1 MKKKVIAIL
10 LSLSMIVSILPTM
23 AFATS
28 DETTPVTETTAPTE
42 STPSVCPV
50 CQTENCT
57 AEHKQC
63 EICKAYD
70 CAKTHV
76 FCETCQKYD
85 CGVDHNVEPV
95 SEPELCTTCGKED
108 CSGQHE
114 NWCETCK
121 KDNCGIDHSAPKTC
135 ETCGET
141 LSEGHTCPTDP
152 VCSCSVLCKA
162 DAPKSDCPVCSAE
175 DGVCTGSDKYV
186 TVQAMIDALRTEFKE
201 SEREAA
207 LAEYEA
213 ATKAIS
219 ELSEEEFA
227 LLDLTNYYAAANPT
241 VIPEGPVVCK
251 IGEDEYTSL
260 SAAITE
266 ANNAGSATTIV
277 LTSDITLSEKLTI
290 TGNVTING
298 EGHTIIRGKTSDD
311 VWYTGS
317 LIYVESSGILT
328 LSNITIDGA
337 SPFSIN
343 QTVYDS
349 IMEGNTW
356 FRQNYPESYPLILA
370 SDCPVP
376 QAPLIYNGGAIVI
389 NSSVIQ
395 NHTGI
400 RAKDD
405 GSRHTGVE
413 TIKFGKNATLTMN
426 SSTVRGCA
434 ANNVG
439 AVFSMTSAG
448 ATVKMYNSTLTGNF
462 GVTIGALVRMEG
474 NGASFEMYQGSSIT
488 NNCCMAGNGIIY
500 GPGNSNFTLQD
511 SSITNNYGS
520 NYLVTDLRGSSTFN
534 MSGDSLISGNNGGVL
549 LNGSNVTESITG
561 GVIKDNDSY
570 GLYLYTSVTIDD
582 NWTLY
587 DDARIR
593 SGTLTNNSTING
605 NVRVDAPATLANNGT
620 IYGTVTLYI
629 PTGSTPDDYFKNSG
643 THTGDLIVYY
653 TVTDDYPYVLNLY
666 YGGGADQ
673 VGWSGSGHLKWGPN
687 DAETMEVTL
696 ADITNAVTVTKYGY
710 TFAGWYYDEELTQPV
725 TDPITLT
732 AKTAEC
738 LYAAWEKTEAKIT
751 YTAVT
756 QDYGKQAAVST
767 AGGSVSSSETV
778 DALAEAVNGSAIT
791 VNNGYTFKGWFTDA
805 ACTQKVN
812 DSWVDVDNKLTPQK
826 NSEGLYESGNY
837 YALFEEMTTTVTYK
851 VAYAGTGSV
860 YFEEASAA
868 ETITD
873 TFGKVTGSPKTAT
886 AKPANGYMFEGWY
899 TDEAC
904 TKLHS
909 TDVTLNSSESG
920 TFYAKFIKDHAIVTI
935 TKNVDKASSSDQS
948 FILNISGTTYNNAP
962 VNVDVVVVIPAGQ
975 TSGSVKVVL
984 PVSDGDYSISDE
996 DGWNWRYKVE
1006 DDATITINRGDSDR
1020 VLSVTST
1027 LENSK
1032 WFADSYIY
1040 PYKKES

>member
-1 MKKKVIAIL
+1 MNKKVIAIL
-10 LSLSMIVSILPTM
+10 LSLSMIVSILPTL

-28 DETTPVTETTAPTE
+28 GETTPVTETTTPTE
-42 STPSVCPV
+42 STPAGCTV
-50 CQTENCT
+50 CQMENCT
-57 AEHKQC
+57 KS
-63 EICKAYD
+63 
-70 CAKTHV
+70 HV
-76 FCETCQKYD
+76 FCDTCKVYD
-85 CGVDHNVEPV
+85 CGVDHTAVPAGEIV
-95 SEPELCTTCGKED
+95 KCETCGLENCESK
-108 CSGQHE
+108 HE
-114 NWCETCK
+114 NWCEECK
-121 KDNCGIDHSAPKTC
+121 KDDCGIDHSAPKTC
-135 ETCGET
+135 ETCGEA

-152 VCSCSVLCKA
+152 VCICSVLCKA
-162 DAPKSDCPVCSAE
+162 DAPKNDCPVCCAE
-175 DGVCTGSDKYV
+175 GGVCTGSDKYV

-251 IGEDEYTSL
+251 IGDTDYSSL
-260 SAAITE
+260 SDAISA
-266 ANNAGSATTIV
+266 ANNAGSATTII

-298 EGHTIIRGKTSDD
+298 EGHTIIRGKTADD
-311 VWYTGS
+311 AWYTGTLFNVSGTLNLNNAVVDGANNWVFDKAKFESYYYGGFDRNKKTTCPFVFDDS
-317 LIYVESSGILT
+317 LPAATSHLIDVSGGTLNLNNATIKNHFGVSWSSSGYNNAVTINIATNGSSVNLNNSRIVHCAALNAGAAIRT
-328 LSNITIDGA
+328 WGQSDVKMTMSNG
-337 SPFSIN
+337 SSI
-343 QTVYDS
+343 
-349 IMEGNTW
+349 
-356 FRQNYPESYPLILA
+356 
-370 SDCPVP
+370 SDC
-376 QAPLIYNGGAIVI
+376 
-389 NSSVIQ
+389 
-395 NHTGI
+395 
-400 RAKDD
+400 
-405 GSRHTGVE
+405 
-413 TIKFGKNATLTMN
+413 
-426 SSTVRGCA
+426 
-434 ANNVG
+434 
-439 AVFSMTSAG
+439 
-448 ATVKMYNSTLTGNF
+448 F
-462 GVTIGALVRMEG
+462 GVTNGGIISLNGSGSTLDMTNSSIANCYAMNGGSGFVMILGSSVFTLGE
-474 NGASFEMYQGSSIT
+474 GASIT
-488 NNCCMAGNGIIY
+488 G
-500 GPGNSNFTLQD
+500 TLGAYN
-511 SSITNNYGS
+511 TAA
-520 NYLVTDLRGSSTFN
+520 VCARGGAKFVLDGGT
-534 MSGDSLISGNNGGVL
+534 ISGN
-549 LNGSNVTESITG
+549 TG
-561 GVIKDNDSY
+561 DNIG
-570 GLYLYTSVTIDD
+570 GLYIYADSSVELNRGTIS
-582 NWTLY
+582 NNTAYY
-587 DDARIR
+587 DGYEYCEGIYSNAPIVVNEAV
-593 SGTLTNNSTING
+593 TVTNNVCCKKNLT
-605 NVRVDAPATLANNGT
+605 NNGT
-620 IYGTVTLYI
+620 INGDVTVTGVLTNNGTITGTVTLYI
-629 PTGSTPDDYFKNSG
+629 PAGANPNDYFKNTG

-666 YGGGADQ
+666 YGGGTDQ

>member
-1 MKKKVIAIL
+1 MNKKVIAIL

-28 DETTPVTETTAPTE
+28 DETTPVTETTTPTE
-42 STPSVCPV
+42 STPAVCSVC
-50 CQTENCT
+50 QAENCT
-57 AEHKQC
+57 VEHKQC

-70 CAKTHV
+70 CAKAHV

-95 SEPELCTTCGKED
+95 SEPELCTTCGKKD

-135 ETCGET
+135 ETCGEA

-152 VCSCSVLCKA
+152 VCICSVLCKA
-162 DAPKSDCPVCSAE
+162 DAPKNDCPVCCAE
-175 DGVCTGSDKYV
+175 GGVCTGSDKYV

-213 ATKAIS
+213 ATKAIR

-241 VIPEGPVVCK
+241 VIPEDPVVCK

-260 SAAITE
+260 SAAIAA
-266 ANNAGSATTIV
+266 ANKAGSATTIV
-277 LTSDITLSEKLTI
+277 LTSDITLSEKLII
-290 TGNVTING
+290 TGNVTIDG
-298 EGHTIIRGKTSDD
+298 AHTMTRSDT
-311 VWYTGS
+311 YTGT
-317 LIYVESSGILT
+317 LFTVNKGAVLT
-328 LSNITIDGA
+328 LDGA
-337 SPFSIN
+337 LVVDGGNNWTVDEEKFYDYLNNRKRATNIFDFVTREDGAPKATAYMFSVSGELYLNSVTLQNHLSDGGNGLVTTGSNTNAKVVMTGATIKHCAVNGSNFAVQVSTGATWIIN
-343 QTVYDS
+343 EGTS
-349 IMEGNTW
+349 IRNNFGGGNGAA
-356 FRQNYPESYPLILA
+356 SYMSGTLKM
-370 SDCPVP
+370 
-376 QAPLIYNGGAIVI
+376 NGGEYKNNMAVNCNGTFIMARFGTFEMKGGTISGNAGVMGSSNGFNSAIYLHADGKFVM
-389 NSSVIQ
+389 
-395 NHTGI
+395 TGGTI
-400 RAKDD
+400 SDN
-405 GSRHTGVE
+405 TGY
-413 TIKFGKNATLTMN
+413 
-426 SSTVRGCA
+426 
-434 ANNVG
+434 
-439 AVFSMTSAG
+439 SAG
-448 ATVKMYNSTLTGNF
+448 AVY
-462 GVTIGALVRMEG
+462 AR
-474 NGASFEMYQGSSIT
+474 A
-488 NNCCMAGNGIIY
+488 
-500 GPGNSNFTLQD
+500 
-511 SSITNNYGS
+511 
-520 NYLVTDLRGSSTFN
+520 
-534 MSGDSLISGNNGGVL
+534 
-549 LNGSNVTESITG
+549 
-561 GVIKDNDSY
+561 DSY
-570 GLYLYTSVTIDD
+570 GTELLGGDIRNNECVSSDYYTAANDLVIIKESIIGEGMTCGDVLVRANLENVGTIEGDV
-582 NWTLY
+582 Y
-587 DDARIR
+587 IR
-593 SGTLTNNSTING
+593 SGAVLTNKGTING
-605 NVRVDAPATLANNGT
+605 NV
-620 IYGTVTLYI
+620 TLYI
-629 PTGSTPDDYFKNSG
+629 PAGSNRNDYFKGSG
-643 THTGDLIVYY
+643 SYSGELIVYY
-653 TVTDDYPYVLNLY
+653 TPTEEHPYILNLY
-666 YGGGADQ
+666 YGGGTVQ
-673 VGWSGSGHLKWGPN
+673 FGLNGSGYLKWGSN
-687 DAETMEVTL
+687 ADDTMNVTL
-696 ADITNAVTVTKYGY
+696 EDITNEVTVTKKGY
-710 TFAGWYYDEELTQPV
+710 TFAGWYSDEELTRPV

-767 AGGSVSSSETV
+767 TGGSVSSSETV

>member
-10 LSLSMIVSILPTM
+10 LSLSMIVGIMPTL

-28 DETTPVTETTAPTE
+28 GETTPVSETTAPTE

-63 EICKAYD
+63 EICESYD

-76 FCETCQKYD
+76 FCETCEIYD
-85 CGVDHNVEPV
+85 CGVDHSAIPAGEPA
-95 SEPELCTTCGKED
+95 K
-108 CSGQHE
+108 
-114 NWCETCK
+114 
-121 KDNCGIDHSAPKTC
+121 C
-135 ETCGET
+135 ETCGEA
-141 LSEGHTCPTDP
+141 LSEDHTCPTDP
-152 VCSCSVLCKA
+152 VCICSVLCKA

-175 DGVCTGSDKYV
+175 GGVCTGSDKYV

-260 SAAITE
+260 SAAITA

-277 LTSDITLSEKLTI
+277 LTDNITLSEKLTI
-290 TGNVTING
+290 SGTVTIDG
-298 EGHTIIRGKTSDD
+298 AGHAIIRGKTADNA
-311 VWYTGS
+311 WYTGS
-317 LIYVESSGILT
+317 LIYVEASGILT
-328 LSNITIDGA
+328 LNNITIDGA

-343 QTVYDS
+343 QTLYDS
-349 IMEGNTW
+349 IMEGDTW
-356 FRQNYPESYPLILA
+356 FSQHYPESYPLILA

-395 NHTGI
+395 NHTGL
-400 RAKDD
+400 RTDD
-405 GSRHTGVE
+405 NNYRKTGVE

-434 ANNVG
+434 VNNAG

-448 ATVKMYNSTLTGNF
+448 ATVKMYNSTLAGNF

-488 NNCCMAGNGIIY
+488 NNCCMAGSGIIY

-620 IYGTVTLYI
+620 INGTVTLYI
-629 PTGSTPDDYFKNSG
+629 PAGSNPNDYFKNTGS
-643 THTGDLIVYY
+643 HNGDLVVYY

-666 YGGGADQ
+666 YGGGTDQ

-696 ADITNAVTVTKYGY
+696 ADITNAVNVTKYGY

-732 AKTAEC
+732 DKTAEC
-738 LYAAWEKTEAKIT
+738 LYAAWEKTRAEFT

-756 QDYGKQAAVST
+756 QDFGKQAAVGT
-767 AGGSVSSSETV
+767 TGGAVSSSETV
-778 DALAEAVNGSAIT
+778 DATVEAVSGST
-791 VNNGYTFKGWFTDA
+791 VTVSNGYLFKGWFTDE
-805 ACTQKVN
+805 ACTQKVTA
-812 DSWVDVDNKLTPQK
+812 SWVDANNKLTPQK
-826 NSEGLYESGNY
+826 NSEGLYESGSY

-851 VAYAGTGSV
+851 VAYTGTGSV
-860 YFEEASAA
+860 CFENAA
-868 ETITD
+868 ADETITD

-886 AKPANGYMFEGWY
+886 AKPANGYMFVGWAATETA
-899 TDEAC
+899 TDFSDNVSVEKNNGVYAD
-904 TKLHS
+904 S
-909 TDVTLNSSESG
+909 Y
-920 TFYAKFIKDHAIVTI
+920 TFYAKFIKDHATVTI
-935 TKNVDKASSSDQS
+935 TKTIDKASSSDQS
-948 FILNISGTTYNNAP
+948 FILNISGTTYNNDP
-962 VNVDVVVVIPAGQ
+962 VNVDVVIVISAGQ
-975 TSGSVKVVL
+975 TSGCVKVVL
-984 PVSDGDYSISDE
+984 PVSNGDYSISDQ
-996 DGWNWRYKVE
+996 DGWNWRYKVK
-1006 DDATITINRGDSDR
+1006 DNATITINGGDSDR

>member
-10 LSLSMIVSILPTM
+10 LSLSMIVGIMPTL

-28 DETTPVTETTAPTE
+28 GETTPVTETTTPTE
-42 STPSVCPV
+42 STPAVCSVC
-50 CQTENCT
+50 QAENCT
-57 AEHKQC
+57 VEHKQC

-70 CAKTHV
+70 CAKAHV
-76 FCETCQKYD
+76 FCETC
-85 CGVDHNVEPV
+85 
-95 SEPELCTTCGKED
+95 
-108 CSGQHE
+108 
-114 NWCETCK
+114 
-121 KDNCGIDHSAPKTC
+121 
-135 ETCGET
+135 GEA

-152 VCSCSVLCKA
+152 VCICSVLCKA
-162 DAPKSDCPVCSAE
+162 DAPKNDCPVCCSE
-175 DGVCTGSDKYV
+175 GGVCTGSDKYV

-260 SAAITE
+260 SAAITA

-277 LTSDITLSEKLTI
+277 LTDNITLSEKLTI
-290 TGNVTING
+290 TGDVTIDG
-298 EGHTIIRGKTSDD
+298 SGHTIIRGKTADNA
-311 VWYTGS
+311 WYTGS
-317 LIYVESSGILT
+317 LIYVEASGILT
-328 LSNITIDGA
+328 LNNITIDGA

-343 QTVYDS
+343 QTLYDS
-349 IMEGNTW
+349 IMEGDTW
-356 FRQNYPESYPLILA
+356 FSQHYPESYPLILA

-395 NHTGI
+395 NHTGL
-400 RAKDD
+400 RTDD
-405 GSRHTGVE
+405 NNYRKTGVE

-434 ANNVG
+434 VNNAG

-448 ATVKMYNSTLTGNF
+448 ATVKMYNSTLAGNF

-488 NNCCMAGNGIIY
+488 NNCCMAGSGIIY

-620 IYGTVTLYI
+620 INGTVTLYI
-629 PTGSTPDDYFKNSG
+629 PAGSNPNDYFKNTGS
-643 THTGDLIVYY
+643 HNGDLVVYY

-666 YGGGADQ
+666 YGGGTDQ

-696 ADITNAVTVTKYGY
+696 ADITNAVNVTKYGY

-767 AGGSVSSSETV
+767 TGGAVSSSETV
-778 DALAEAVNGSAIT
+778 DATVEAVSGST
-791 VNNGYTFKGWFTDA
+791 VTVSNGYLFKGWFTDE
-805 ACTQKVN
+805 ACTQKVTA
-812 DSWVDVDNKLTPQK
+812 SWVDANNKLTPQK
-826 NSEGLYESGNY
+826 NSEGLYESGSY

-851 VAYAGTGSV
+851 VACTGTGSV
-860 YFEEASAA
+860 CFENAAAA

-886 AKPANGYMFEGWY
+886 AKPANGYMFVGWY

>member
-1 MKKKVIAIL
+1 MKKKVIALL
-10 LSLSMIVSILPTM
+10 LSMSMLVGILPTL

-28 DETTPVTETTAPTE
+28 GETTPTDATTIPTE
-42 STPSVCPV
+42 STPAVCQI

-57 AEHKQC
+57 KS
-63 EICKAYD
+63 
-70 CAKTHV
+70 HV
-76 FCETCQKYD
+76 FCQTCEIYD
-85 CGVDHNVEPV
+85 CGVDHTAVPTGEIV
-95 SEPELCTTCGKED
+95 KCGTCGQENCESK
-108 CSGQHE
+108 HE
-114 NWCETCK
+114 NWCATCLKDDCGVDHSAPKTCETCGQENCESGHENWCATCL
-121 KDNCGIDHSAPKTC
+121 KDDCGIDHSAPKTC

-162 DAPKSDCPVCSAE
+162 DAPKVDCPVCSEE
-175 DGVCTGSDKYV
+175 DGICTGSDKYV

-251 IGEDEYTSL
+251 IGEDEFTSL
-260 SAAITE
+260 SEAITA

-290 TGNVTING
+290 SGIVTIDG
-298 EGHTIIRGKTSDD
+298 AGHTIIRGKTADNA
-311 VWYTGS
+311 WYTGT
-317 LIYVESSGILT
+317 LFNVSGT
-328 LSNITIDGA
+328 LNLNNAVVDGTNNWVLNTSMIDNGTA
-337 SPFSIN
+337 SCSDTDKSTYPF
-343 QTVYDS
+343 
-349 IMEGNTW
+349 
-356 FRQNYPESYPLILA
+356 
-370 SDCPVP
+370 
-376 QAPLIYNGGAIVI
+376 IYNSDLPTATAPMFQNNGTLKIQNAT
-389 NSSVIQ
+389 IQ
-395 NHTGI
+395 NHFGVHFNQQGK
-400 RAKDD
+400 RD
-405 GSRHTGVE
+405 GKEVINCARG
-413 TIKFGKNATLTMN
+413 ATLVIDKTKIFHCA
-426 SSTVRGCA
+426 SSD
-434 ANNVG
+434 
-439 AVFSMTSAG
+439 AG
-448 ATVKMYNSTLTGNF
+448 AIITAESGNNTIDITDSSITGNF
-462 GVTIGALVRMEG
+462 GITVGGIIRGAYSGSTVTLNNSAINNNWLFRGSGFVYVSGGTFVMDGNSTISGNLGTTTYAVRMD
-474 NGASFEMYQGSSIT
+474 GASTFTMNGGSIT
-488 NNCCMAGNGIIY
+488 NN
-500 GPGNSNFTLQD
+500 
-511 SSITNNYGS
+511 
-520 NYLVTDLRGSSTFN
+520 
-534 MSGDSLISGNNGGVL
+534 NGGVYVRNATGKVN
-549 LNGSNVTESITG
+549 LNSGKIENNTTEIL
-561 GVIKDNDSY
+561 SY
-570 GLYLYTSVTIDD
+570 GEVAIEEY
-582 NWTLY
+582 
-587 DDARIR
+587 
-593 SGTLTNNSTING
+593 GEING
-605 NVRVDAPATLANNGT
+605 NITSYKKLSNTGDIN
-620 IYGTVTLYI
+620 GTVTLYI
-629 PTGSTPDDYFKNSG
+629 PAGSNPNDYFKNTGS
-643 THTGDLIVYY
+643 HTGNLIVYY
-653 TVTDDYPYVLNLY
+653 TVTDDYPYVLNLD
-666 YGGGADQ
+666 YGGGTDQ

-696 ADITNAVTVTKYGY
+696 ADITSAVTVTKYGY
-710 TFAGWYYDEELTQPV
+710 TFAGWYYDEALTEKV

-738 LYAAWEKTEAKIT
+738 LYAAWEKNRAEIN
-751 YTAVT
+751 YMAVT
-756 QDYGKQAAVST
+756 QNYGKQAAVST
-767 AGGSVSSSETV
+767 SGGTVSGSETV
-778 DALAEAVNGSAIT
+778 DATVAAVNGSTIT
-791 VNNGYTFKGWFTDA
+791 VNEGYTFAGWFTDE
-805 ACTQKVN
+805 ACTQKVTA
-812 DSWVDVDNKLTPQK
+812 SWVDANNKLTPQK
-826 NSEGLYESGNY
+826 NSEGLYESGSY
-837 YALFEEMTTTVTYK
+837 YALFEEMTTTITYK
-851 VAYAGTGSV
+851 VAYTGTGSV
-860 YFEEASAA
+860 CFENAAAA
-868 ETITD
+868 EAITD
-873 TFGKVTGSPKTAT
+873 TFGKVTGSPKTVT